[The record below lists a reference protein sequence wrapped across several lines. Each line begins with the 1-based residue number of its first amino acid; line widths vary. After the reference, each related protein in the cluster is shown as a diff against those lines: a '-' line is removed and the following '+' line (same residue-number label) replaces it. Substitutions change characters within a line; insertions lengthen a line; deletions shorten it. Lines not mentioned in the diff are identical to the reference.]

1 MTTQYDEKGK
11 IFTQVVAKRPVP
23 VIIQTLQNTI
33 RGSVHVRPDERVKD
47 ELNTV
52 TERDRFL
59 AVTDAVICNNLNEE
73 ELYRTNFLVVN
84 VDQIVWILPEEEL
97 IR

>member
-1 MTTQYDEKGK
+1 MITQYDEKGK
-11 IFTQVVAKRPVP
+11 IFTQVVAKRPVQ

-59 AVTDAVICNNLNEE
+59 AVTDAVICNNANE

-84 VDQIVWILPEEEL
+84 VSQIVWILPEEEL

>member
-1 MTTQYDEKGK
+1 MITQYDEKGK

-47 ELNTV
+47 ELNTL

-59 AVTDAVICNNLNEE
+59 AVTDAVILNSLNEE
-73 ELYRTNFLVVN
+73 LFHTNFLVVN